1 MELAVAVPFPVL
13 LSMASMQ
20 ITTSVACPLRM
31 YPYLFAGLSPPNWAV
46 TVFFVV
52 AVFYTISRSIGL
64 RLAVALYIALAG
76 TALIDFHLAC
86 VFAAVYFV
94 AVHTPAHFFNCF
106 RRGQRTSLA
115 LAVWLMVAAAGIM
128 RVMRPRGN
136 IVLTYHM
143 QKLVVAHALTEWRVA
158 DWFEERMEERADR
171 KRRRAQRNAR
181 RLWLPAWAKPHF
193 EQKTHEA

>member
-1 MELAVAVPFPVL
+1 MELSVAVPFPVL
-13 LSMASMQ
+13 LSMAGMQ
-20 ITTSVACPLRM
+20 MTTSIACPLRL
-31 YPYLFAGLSPPNWAV
+31 YPYLFTGLSPPDWVV
-46 TVFFVV
+46 TALFVV
-52 AVFYTISRSIGL
+52 AVAYSVSRSIGL
-64 RLAVALYIALAG
+64 RQAAALHVALAG

-94 AVHTPAHFFNCF
+94 VIHTPAHFFTCY

-143 QKLVVAHALTEWRVA
+143 QKLVVAHTLTEWRVA
-158 DWFEERMEERADR
+158 DWFEERMEERTER
-171 KRRRAQRNAR
+171 KRRRARRNAR
-181 RLWLPAWAKPHF
+181 LMWLPAWAKERF
-193 EQKTHEA
+193 DQKTHTE